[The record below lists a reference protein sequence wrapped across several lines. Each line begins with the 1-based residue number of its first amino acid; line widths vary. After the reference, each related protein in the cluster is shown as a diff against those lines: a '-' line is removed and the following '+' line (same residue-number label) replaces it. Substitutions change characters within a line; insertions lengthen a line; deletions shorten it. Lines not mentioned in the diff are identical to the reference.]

1 MNYAINLLSV
11 IPMRKEPA
19 HRSEMVSQLLFS
31 EYVDVFEEDGD
42 FTHVKCL
49 YDDYSGWVQSNQLTP
64 VTIDKIPH
72 TSIYLGDWVNE
83 VLLNGTC
90 INVPFA
96 CPLYTDNNNGTITIG
111 KSEFQ
116 YVTGAKWDSME
127 SKPTESELE
136 KAYGKFI
143 NTPYL
148 WGGKSV
154 YGIDCSG
161 FAQQVYKLFGIK
173 LLRDAYLQASQ
184 GKEVKLEDA
193 KYGDLAFFHNEKG
206 RIVHVGIILNNR
218 QIVHASGKVR
228 IDAIDDLGIVNRETG
243 KRTHHLHSVRTYF

>member
-19 HRSEMVSQLLFS
+19 HRSEMVSQLLFG
-31 EYVDVFEEDGD
+31 EYVDIFDEQGD
-42 FTHVKCL
+42 FTHIKCL

-64 VTIDKIPH
+64 VTAEKIPQ
-72 TSIYLGDWVNE
+72 TSIYVADWSNE

-90 INVPFA
+90 VNVPFG
-96 CPLYTDNNNGTITIG
+96 CPVYSDNSNGSIAIG
-111 KSEFQ
+111 KNEFQ
-116 YVTGAKWDSME
+116 YVAGANWDSNE
-127 SKPTESELE
+127 SDPTESALE
-136 KAYGKFI
+136 KVFTKFM

-154 YGIDCSG
+154 FGIDCSG
-161 FAQQVYKLFGIK
+161 FAQQVYKFFGIK
-173 LLRDAYLQASQ
+173 LLRDAYLQATQ
-184 GKEVKLEDA
+184 GKEVKFEDA
-193 KYGDLAFFHNEKG
+193 EYGDLAFFHNEKG
-206 RIVHVGIILNNR
+206 KIVHVGIVLNSN

-228 IDAIDDLGIVNRETG
+228 IDAIDNLGIVNRETG